1 MRKEGGLHPNVG
13 HELWPST
20 GGRGVEWRESRREEE
35 GETSYSKPIGGGLDN
50 SAQNWRWAT
59 KIQREAGNHVIGRLG
74 PVGMPLFCVVACC

>member
-50 SAQNWRWAT
+50 SAQN
-59 KIQREAGNHVIGRLG
+59 
-74 PVGMPLFCVVACC
+74 